1 MKAIKTQNTMKQLIV
16 LFSVLLFLF
25 VYVDDL
31 SSQQTDSRPENS
43 NTSLFALLSPQ
54 AELDMVQRTPSVF
67 VKNLIVSYS
76 IPRQEQVELKVYDK
90 LGREVKTL
98 VSDIQNPGSY
108 SFEINSVNLSY
119 GVYYYRLTIGSFTE
133 VKKIALV
140 KKSEKNNS

>member
-1 MKAIKTQNTMKQLIV
+1 M

-31 SSQQTDSRPENS
+31 FAQQIFSKPVTPN
-43 NTSLFALLSPQ
+43 NTLFTLLSPQ
-54 AELDMVQRTPSVF
+54 AELDIIQSTPSVF

-98 VSDIQNPGSY
+98 ISDVQNSGSY
-108 SFEINSVNLSY
+108 SADINSANLSY
-119 GVYYYRLTIGSFTE
+119 GVYYYRLTIGSFVE

-140 KKSEKNNS
+140 KK

>member
-1 MKAIKTQNTMKQLIV
+1 MKAIKTRNTMKQLIMI
-16 LFSVLLFLF
+16 FSVLLFLF
-25 VYVDDL
+25 VYVDEL
-31 SSQQTDSRPENS
+31 SSQQTVSRPENS
-43 NTSLFALLSPQ
+43 STSLFALLSPQ
-54 AELDMVQRTPSVF
+54 AELDMVQSTPSVF

>member
-1 MKAIKTQNTMKQLIV
+1 MKAIKTQNTMKQLIM

-31 SSQQTDSRPENS
+31 FAQQIFSKPVTPN
-43 NTSLFALLSPQ
+43 NTLFTLLSPQ
-54 AELDMVQRTPSVF
+54 AELDIIQSTPSVF

-98 VSDIQNPGSY
+98 ISDVQNPGSY
-108 SFEINSVNLSY
+108 SADINSANLSY
-119 GVYYYRLTIGSFTE
+119 GVYYYRLTIGSFVE

-140 KKSEKNNS
+140 KK